1 MFNNGVASELLHE
14 NQRASPGWHQVT
26 DIWSFVLDN
35 HQTTDPKGS
44 TYAATV
50 SHESLRQASTY
61 TVLNNLDILLQTY
74 EMTASKPLSLKRDYI
89 ICDPDFGLKMLEML
103 YSSTAPYIGQDCWT

>member
-14 NQRASPGWHQVT
+14 NQRASPGCHQVT
-26 DIWSFVLDN
+26 DIWSFVLDD
-35 HQTTDPKGS
+35 HQTADPKGS

-74 EMTASKPLSLKRDYI
+74 EMTACNHYL
-89 ICDPDFGLKMLEML
+89 
-103 YSSTAPYIGQDCWT
+103 